1 MSYNTYGIGTSF
13 NVSHI
18 YNNNMNNLGYNDQ
31 SRHWMDYKDDYS
43 ISKNSSYHSVDNV
56 NDDEPFDLEDDYL
69 DDEIDN
75 IMEEK
80 KVIINNQTNFNTY
93 NNYNLPSYNYYGN
106 KNYQFIQQPN
116 TFDKIDIKF
125 QFLKKLIN

>member
-56 NDDEPFDLEDDYL
+56 NDDDPFDLDD
-69 DDEIDN
+69 DDI
-75 IMEEK
+75 I
-80 KVIINNQTNFNTY
+80 VIRI
-93 NNYNLPSYNYYGN
+93 
-106 KNYQFIQQPN
+106 
-116 TFDKIDIKF
+116 
-125 QFLKKLIN
+125 LIFCLIIIISI